1 MAKQFLVPLDRSPEA
16 ESVVSLV
23 AGAARDTGGT
33 VRLLHVGPV
42 PGNVVSKEGVI
53 VAYADQEMARLEAD
67 ALDYLR
73 AVELRFD
80 DVPVELAVRFGD
92 PAEEIL
98 KEAEDF
104 GAEVIVVAT
113 TCRSGFRRALLG
125 SVAEEVLRKATAT
138 VVLVR
143 AAS

>member
-16 ESVVSLV
+16 EAVVSLV

-33 VRLLHVGPV
+33 VRLLHVCPV
-42 PGNVVSKEGVI
+42 PGNIVSKEGVI
-53 VAYADQEMARLEAD
+53 VAYADQEMARMEAD
-67 ALDYLR
+67 ALDYLGG
-73 AVELRFD
+73 VQLRFD
-80 DVPVELAVRFGD
+80 DVPVELSVRYGH

-98 KEAEDF
+98 KAADEF

-113 TCRSGFRRALLG
+113 TCRNGFRRTLLG

-143 AAS
+143 VAC